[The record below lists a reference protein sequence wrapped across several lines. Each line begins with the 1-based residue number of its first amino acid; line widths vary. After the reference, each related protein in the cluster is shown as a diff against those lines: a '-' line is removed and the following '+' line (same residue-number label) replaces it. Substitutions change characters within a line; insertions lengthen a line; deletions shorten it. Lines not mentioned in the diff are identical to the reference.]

1 MHREGTESGAFT
13 TWLGPTCHH
22 RGVIVGMGRYCRG
35 VEVDSAQST
44 LIRGAKTLTPD
55 TVSLVQAM
63 YGRATADT
71 SDFLWMA
78 LASPT
83 RQELESLAKVIDVPR
98 LWVDDA
104 LNPRQRAKA
113 EFGAGGKALVVFKIV
128 SYDDPTS
135 SIETGQISL
144 LIGPSYVITVRLGP
158 LGALGRVRNQVV
170 DSALLAEGPMSAVH
184 AIMDAIVD
192 DYLAANAEIERDIDE
207 IEEMVFSPHITE
219 DSQAIYRLKRENLE
233 LRRAVSPLVPV
244 ARLLANGTLAGM
256 PGGLRTH
263 FHDVGDHLLRANDN
277 ADAADALLLSVLQ
290 ASNARQSLQQNTD
303 MRKIAAYAAMLAV
316 PTAIAGIYGMN
327 FEHMPELKWIW
338 GYPAV
343 LVVMGLSLVWMYRAF
358 KRSGWL

>member
-1 MHREGTESGAFT
+1 
-13 TWLGPTCHH
+13 
-22 RGVIVGMGRYCRG
+22 
-35 VEVDSAQST
+35 
-44 LIRGAKTLTPD
+44 
-55 TVSLVQAM
+55 
-63 YGRATADT
+63 
-71 SDFLWMA
+71 
-78 LASPT
+78 
-83 RQELESLAKVIDVPR
+83 
-98 LWVDDA
+98 
-104 LNPRQRAKA
+104 
-113 EFGAGGKALVVFKIV
+113 
-128 SYDDPTS
+128 
-135 SIETGQISL
+135 
-144 LIGPSYVITVRLGP
+144 
-158 LGALGRVRNQVV
+158 
-170 DSALLAEGPMSAVH
+170 MSAVH

-327 FEHMPELKWIW
+327 FEHMPELHV
-338 GYPAV
+338 G
-343 LVVMGLSLVWMYRAF
+343 LGLSAGPGGHGPVAGLDVPGVQALRLAVAVARTSATSRRVRGS
-358 KRSGWL
+358 RSPRCPA